1 MRRSDQRQ
9 SVSGSLRVAALAM
22 GEQEQ
27 VRSIS
32 GRLGGHFD
40 SSRSLRDVG
49 MEVVLGEETHLIP
62 TPEGEE
68 MVGEADLFI
77 PKTAPPLFKWIWIA
91 LLCANAYAFYNIFIK
106 KGSASINPILGGVI
120 LQFVAAVMG
129 SVLLGGLMLAGDG
142 MKLHADKEGI
152 MWSICA
158 GLAVGVA
165 EMLSFFVSGM
175 GVPVTHSI
183 PVIIGA
189 YSMMTRVVHDAI
201 SVLDSPHLL
210 RFRRFRLVWGCHGCG
225 ASWRENDVSWLEWCR
240 DVGDR
245 YCTRGDGSR

>member
-1 MRRSDQRQ
+1 MSTTTKSPTTSKVGASPGLRRSGEQRR
-9 SVSGSLRVAALAM
+9 SSLAESLRVAALAI

-40 SSRSLRDVG
+40 STRSLTG
-49 MEVVLGEETHLIP
+49 LLSPGTEVDEETHLIA

-68 MVGEADLFI
+68 VEEDVSLHV
-77 PKTAPPLFKWIWIA
+77 PPTAPPLCQWIWVA

-120 LQFVAAVMG
+120 LQFVAAIMG
-129 SVLLGGLMLAGDG
+129 SGLLGILMVAGDG
-142 MKLHADKEGI
+142 MKLHADKDGI
-152 MWSICA
+152 KWSICA

-165 EMLSFFVSGM
+165 EMLSFFVSGL

-183 PVIIGA
+183 PVIIG
-189 YSMMTRVVHDAI
+189 T
-201 SVLDSPHLL
+201 
-210 RFRRFRLVWGCHGCG
+210 
-225 ASWRENDVSWLEWCR
+225 SW
-240 DVGDR
+240 
-245 YCTRGDGSR
+245 

>member
-1 MRRSDQRQ
+1 MATTSPRVGASPGMRRGSLG
-9 SVSGSLRVAALAM
+9 GSLRVAALAT
-22 GEQEQ
+22 GQQEQ

-40 SSRSLRDVG
+40 STRTSIRLSEVG
-49 MEVVLGEETHLIP
+49 VVDEETRLVK

-68 MVGEADLFI
+68 IVEDVELQI
-77 PKTAPPLFKWIWIA
+77 PASAPPLCKWIWIA

-106 KGSASINPILGGVI
+106 KGSASINPMLGAVI

-129 SVLLGGLMLAGDG
+129 SVLLGGLMLSGDG
-142 MKLHADKEGI
+142 MKLHADKDGI

-158 GLAVGVA
+158 GLAVGAA

-183 PVIIGA
+183 PVIIG
-189 YSMMTRVVHDAI
+189 T
-201 SVLDSPHLL
+201 
-210 RFRRFRLVWGCHGCG
+210 
-225 ASWRENDVSWLEWCR
+225 
-240 DVGDR
+240 
-245 YCTRGDGSR
+245 